1 MRKQKNFTIAVG
13 DGKQVTV
20 AQYQD
25 FLRLV
30 IERFKDPEFQKA
42 FKEQQVMHLLPKG
55 RRLIDEVYFK
65 GAGSDHLPRC
75 CR

>member
-30 IERFKDPEFQKA
+30 IERFKGPEFQKA
-42 FKEQQVMHLLPKG
+42 FEEQQKAAGALP
-55 RRLIDEVYFK
+55 
-65 GAGSDHLPRC
+65 AG
-75 CR
+75 